1 VASGWRGC
9 CTTRRRIEAVASTGK
24 SVQVNVDEA
33 IVSQLREQS
42 NDPARGDDAL
52 VAEALGAH
60 LFNRT
65 LRRIPRRSGLGE
77 DEASRLAVEELHAM
91 RRERDSAA

>member
-1 VASGWRGC
+1 MAS
-9 CTTRRRIEAVASTGK
+9 TRR
-24 SVQVNVDEA
+24 SVQVNVDET

-42 NDPARGDDAL
+42 SDPSRGDDAL

-65 LRRIPRRSGLGE
+65 LRRVQKRSGLDEGE
-77 DEASRLAVEELHAM
+77 ATRLAVEELDAM
-91 RRERDSAA
+91 RRERDAAA